1 MTRIRLI
8 PLVAFATAAL
18 FVLKTMALIGHGGY
32 VLTGTQTATA
42 EQAAGAAEGDAPAQ
56 DAAAPDTGATAD
68 AGMAGEGGMAADAGM
83 AGAGGDAAKTG
94 EGGDAAKAGEGGD
107 AAKAEG
113 EAKADEPPP
122 TPLFGKKVELGGKT
136 ETEEALLG
144 HLGERRKAL
153 DDREQQLKL
162 RESLL
167 AAAEKRLEDKVR
179 ELKALE
185 QQVDTAV
192 TRKQEEKSAELGRLI
207 TMYENMKPKDAAKV
221 FDRLAMNVLVDV
233 VRKMNPRKMAPIL
246 AKMSPDAAERLTVEL
261 AGQRA
266 AEPDAGPRQ
275 LPKIEGRPIPP
286 GGG

>member
-42 EQAAGAAEGDAPAQ
+42 EQAAAAAEGDSPAAQ
-56 DAAAPDTGATAD
+56 DGAAADGAAAPADAGMAGDAGTAGD
-68 AGMAGEGGMAADAGM
+68 AGMAGEGGMAADAAM
-83 AGAGGDAAKTG
+83 
-94 EGGDAAKAGEGGD
+94 AGEGGD
-107 AAKAEG
+107 AAKVPDA
-113 EAKADEPPP
+113 AKAEESPEP
-122 TPLFGKKVELGGKT
+122 PLFGKKVELGGKT

-246 AKMSPDAAERLTVEL
+246 AKMTPEAAERLTVEL
-261 AGQRA
+261 AGQSA
-266 AEPDAGPRQ
+266 AEPDVGPRQ
-275 LPKIEGRPIPP
+275 LPKIEGRPIPAP
-286 GGG
+286 GG